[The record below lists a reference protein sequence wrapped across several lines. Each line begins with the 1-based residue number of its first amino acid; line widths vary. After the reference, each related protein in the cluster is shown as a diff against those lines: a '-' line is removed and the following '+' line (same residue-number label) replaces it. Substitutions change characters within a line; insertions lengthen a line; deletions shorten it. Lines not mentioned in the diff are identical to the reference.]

1 MLLSEQLSM
10 ISAGH
15 LCPLRVSLG
24 SCAGCSSTLV
34 VHVPA
39 VRGLSFCLI
48 TQAGEMGMLTSGCLV
63 NKTPGDECWCKPSQP
78 WFTGALNGGGTQPS
92 STPRQTFRSCLI
104 IMVDEREEDP
114 GAVDEMNLM
123 SRPAVP

>member
-1 MLLSEQLSM
+1 MGRGEAAADASISPPGAPGAAEPPPPLLLP
-10 ISAGH
+10 
-15 LCPLRVSLG
+15 PLLR
-24 SCAGCSSTLV
+24 
-34 VHVPA
+34 P
-39 VRGLSFCLI
+39 
-48 TQAGEMGMLTSGCLV
+48 SGR
-63 NKTPGDECWCKPSQP
+63 WA

-123 SRPAVP
+123 SRLAVP